1 MESNTAIRRANLAAI
16 AAAVGIVAGGPPS
29 MPARTMV
36 LREED
41 RYTGSAN
48 AASFERARAARRARK
63 RDQIQREYRLAC
75 ANAAYV
81 GRDLADMR
89 AARQEREMRERGLSS
104 ISTRASRSPARS

>member
-48 AASFERARAARRARK
+48 AA
-63 RDQIQREYRLAC
+63 
-75 ANAAYV
+75 YV

-89 AARQEREMRERGLSS
+89 AARQEREMRERGMSS
-104 ISTRASRSPARS
+104 VSTRASRFPARS